1 MKQANA
7 IGSSV
12 TRHRQVLRVRLLRKR
27 EGRTLPL
34 ILALAVIAS
43 TTPILTGY
51 SLGADQPTAASAEP
65 GPAPGAATPK
75 ELEELV
81 SPIAL
86 YPDLLVARI
95 LVASTYPDQ
104 VVEAHN
110 WLQENSK
117 LPHEQLAAQVNAQ
130 PWDPSIKS
138 LAQFSPVL
146 QTMSDSLA
154 WTSALGEAYYNQ
166 PDDVMAAIQA
176 LRSRAVEA
184 GTLKS
189 SAQQKVEVQPAPAPV
204 SSEGQAQPAAQQ
216 QTVIIQPAQQD
227 VVYAPQY
234 DPATA
239 YGAPVQAPVGYT
251 GTEVL
256 ATGLLAFGTGMA
268 LGALINEDD
277 DDWDCG
283 WSDGGGSV
291 HYNNNVYVSNSPV
304 PPRGNGNY
312 PARPPAAN
320 RPGGVGGAGGVGRPG
335 GVGGA
340 GGIGGPGGVGR
351 PGGVGGPG
359 SVGGP
364 GGVGRPGGVGGPGN
378 VGGPGGVGGRPP
390 SVRGTGP
397 STRPYNPSTA
407 RKYAAN
413 NPNIAKPTFPKTESL
428 PNSSA
433 LGNSQR
439 NPGQNQP
446 ARASTRPAQ
455 PANRMA
461 SNGPATANRANNQQR
476 GFGGGADTRGG
487 RNGAFGGYQPGGRAQ
502 ASSNRGRSSVG
513 GGGGRG
519 GGGRGGRGGGGGGG
533 RGGRGGGGGRRR

>member
-1 MKQANA
+1 MKKAMT
-7 IGSSV
+7 IRSSGSSL
-12 TRHRQVLRVRLLRKR
+12 THHRHILRARLLGKR
-27 EGRTLPL
+27 EGRSLPL
-34 ILALAVIAS
+34 ILAVAVIVS
-43 TTPILTGY
+43 TSPTLTGY
-51 SLGADQPTAASAEP
+51 SFGAGQPAAASAQP
-65 GPAPGAATPK
+65 GPAPGAATQQ

-104 VVEAHN
+104 VVEAHG
-110 WLQENSK
+110 WLQQNAS
-117 LPHEQLAAQVNAQ
+117 LPHDQLAAQVNAQ
-130 PWDPSIKS
+130 PWDPSVKS

-166 PDDVMAAIQA
+166 PDDVMQAIQS

-189 SAQQKVEVQPAPAPV
+189 TAQQKVEVQPAPPPV
-204 SSEGQAQPAAQQ
+204 SSEGEAQPAAQQ

-234 DPATA
+234 NPETA
-239 YGAPVQAPVGYT
+239 YGAPVQAPAGYT
-251 GTEVL
+251 GTEML
-256 ATGLLAFGTGMA
+256 ATGLLSFGAGMA
-268 LGALINEDD
+268 LGALFNEDD

-283 WSDGGGSV
+283 WSDGGGGSV

-340 GGIGGPGGVGR
+340 GGVGR

-359 SVGGP
+359 SVSGP
-364 GGVGRPGGVGGPGN
+364 GGAGRPGGVGGPGGA
-378 VGGPGGVGGRPP
+378 GGPGGIGG
-390 SVRGTGP
+390 
-397 STRPYNPSTA
+397 
-407 RKYAAN
+407 
-413 NPNIAKPTFPKTESL
+413 
-428 PNSSA
+428 
-433 LGNSQR
+433 
-439 NPGQNQP
+439 
-446 ARASTRPAQ
+446 
-455 PANRMA
+455 
-461 SNGPATANRANNQQR
+461 
-476 GFGGGADTRGG
+476 
-487 RNGAFGGYQPGGRAQ
+487 PGG
-502 ASSNRGRSSVG
+502 
-513 GGGGRG
+513 
-519 GGGRGGRGGGGGGG
+519 
-533 RGGRGGGGGRRR
+533 

>member
-1 MKQANA
+1 MKKAMT
-7 IGSSV
+7 IGSLVARKRRRIS
-12 TRHRQVLRVRLLRKR
+12 RIRLLRRR
-27 EGRTLPL
+27 EGRSLPL
-34 ILALAVIAS
+34 ILAVAVIAF
-43 TTPILTGY
+43 TTLTGY
-51 SLGADQPTAASAEP
+51 SFGADQPAAASAEP
-65 GPAPGAATPK
+65 GPAPGAATQK

-104 VVEAHN
+104 VVEAHE
-110 WLQENSK
+110 WLQQNSN

-166 PDDVMAAIQA
+166 PDDVMEAIQA

-189 SAQQKVEVQPAPAPV
+189 TAQQKVEVQPAPPPV
-204 SSEGQAQPAAQQ
+204 SSEGEAQPAAQQ

-239 YGAPVQAPVGYT
+239 YGAPVQAPEGYT
-251 GTEVL
+251 GTEML
-256 ATGLLAFGTGMA
+256 ATGLLSFGAGMA

-304 PPRGNGNY
+304 PPAAATIPQDLRLQIARGESAGRAVRAA
-312 PARPPAAN
+312 PVESAGPGESVAPVESAGLAESAGLGELAAQAVSGAQGESAGLGELAEVLDLTPSAERVPPA
-320 RPGGVGGAGGVGRPG
+320 G
-335 GVGGA
+335 
-340 GGIGGPGGVGR
+340 
-351 PGGVGGPG
+351 
-359 SVGGP
+359 
-364 GGVGRPGGVGGPGN
+364 
-378 VGGPGGVGGRPP
+378 
-390 SVRGTGP
+390 
-397 STRPYNPSTA
+397 
-407 RKYAAN
+407 
-413 NPNIAKPTFPKTESL
+413 FQDHL
-428 PNSSA
+428 
-433 LGNSQR
+433 LGHTIHLR
-439 NPGQNQP
+439 
-446 ARASTRPAQ
+446 
-455 PANRMA
+455 
-461 SNGPATANRANNQQR
+461 
-476 GFGGGADTRGG
+476 
-487 RNGAFGGYQPGGRAQ
+487 
-502 ASSNRGRSSVG
+502 RGRT
-513 GGGGRG
+513 RAKI
-519 GGGRGGRGGGGGGG
+519 RT
-533 RGGRGGGGGRRR
+533 

>member
-1 MKQANA
+1 MKHAMT

-12 TRHRQVLRVRLLRKR
+12 TQHRQVLRVKLLKKR

-34 ILALAVIAS
+34 ILAVAVIAS
-43 TTPILTGY
+43 TTPMLTGY
-51 SLGADQPTAASAEP
+51 SFGADQPAAASAQP
-65 GPAPGAATPK
+65 GPAPGAATQK

-104 VVEAHN
+104 VVEAHK

-184 GTLKS
+184 GALKTT
-189 SAQQKVEVQPAPAPV
+189 AQQKVEVQPAPPPV
-204 SSEGQAQPAAQQ
+204 SSGGEAQPAAQQ

-251 GTEVL
+251 GTEML
-256 ATGLLAFGTGMA
+256 ATGLLSFGAGMA

-283 WSDGGGSV
+283 WSDGGGGSV

-320 RPGGVGGAGGVGRPG
+320 RPGGVGGAGGEWV
-335 GVGGA
+335 
-340 GGIGGPGGVGR
+340 
-351 PGGVGGPG
+351 GPG

-364 GGVGRPGGVGGPGN
+364 GGVW
-378 VGGPGGVGGRPP
+378 
-390 SVRGTGP
+390 
-397 STRPYNPSTA
+397 
-407 RKYAAN
+407 
-413 NPNIAKPTFPKTESL
+413 
-428 PNSSA
+428 
-433 LGNSQR
+433 
-439 NPGQNQP
+439 
-446 ARASTRPAQ
+446 
-455 PANRMA
+455 
-461 SNGPATANRANNQQR
+461 
-476 GFGGGADTRGG
+476 TRGC
-487 RNGAFGGYQPGGRAQ
+487 RWT
-502 ASSNRGRSSVG
+502 RGSR
-513 GGGGRG
+513 
-519 GGGRGGRGGGGGGG
+519 
-533 RGGRGGGGGRRR
+533 